1 MGRFAYDFPRKICVI
16 WRKLL
21 SYHCHMDATQEPIIV
36 SVSVLSQLFSY
47 LTSKGVDIDTFLISL
62 GLDPESVN
70 APDSYIPIET
80 YLLIQDEAA
89 EYANDPY
96 LGLHMGEFAEA
107 GSWSILGYMMM
118 NCKTLGEAFE
128 KSTRYHRIIGNLIEG
143 NAHLKFNRIKVTLA
157 TPPHA
162 PQMSRHCYESTIS
175 STVRMMRTLT
185 GKEIDPLE
193 VTFIYPEPNS
203 RSEYER
209 VFRCPVLF
217 GQKENSFTID
227 LRVIFTPILYANP
240 DMLQHFEN
248 YAQEFLADIDRQN
261 EYAQAVTKIIL
272 SKLDDEKLSIKK
284 VAKEMSVSVRT
295 LQNRLKDEGVVFS
308 ELLTDTRQK
317 LAKKYLQED
326 YSVEQITY
334 LLGFSEPSVFR
345 KAFKKWSG
353 VTPRQYREGSYSSL
367 SQAL

>member
-1 MGRFAYDFPRKICVI
+1 MPMTFPAKFVLFGAD
-16 WRKLL
+16 LL
-21 SYHCHMDATQEPIIV
+21 SYHCHMDATPEPIIV
-36 SVSVLSQLFSY
+36 SVSVLSQMFSY
-47 LTSKGVDIDTFLISL
+47 LTSLDVDIDAFLNSL
-62 GLDPESVN
+62 GINPESVRS
-70 APDSYIPIET
+70 PDSYIPIET

-89 EYANDPY
+89 EYVDDPY

-128 KSTRYHRIIGNLIEG
+128 KSARYHRIIGNLIEG
-143 NAHLKFNRIKVTLA
+143 NAHLRFNKVKVTLV

-162 PQMSRHCYESTIS
+162 PHMSRHCYESTIS

-185 GKEIDPLE
+185 GKDINPLE
-193 VTFIYPEPNS
+193 VTFIYPEPDS

-209 VFRCPVLF
+209 VFQCPVLF
-217 GQKENSFTID
+217 GQKDNSFTID
-227 LRVIFTPILYANP
+227 LNVIFTPVKYANP
-240 DMLQHFEN
+240 DMLQYFEN
-248 YAQEFLADIDRQN
+248 YAQEFLASVERQN
-261 EYAQAVTKIIL
+261 EYARTVTKIIL
-272 SKLDDEKLSIKK
+272 SKLDDEALSIKK

-308 ELLTDTRQK
+308 ELLTDTRKK
-317 LAKKYLQED
+317 LAKKYLTED

-353 VTPRQYREGSYSSL
+353 VTPRQYREGTYSSL
-367 SQAL
+367 SQAS

>member
-1 MGRFAYDFPRKICVI
+1 MQ
-16 WRKLL
+16 
-21 SYHCHMDATQEPIIV
+21 ATQEPITV
-36 SVSVLSQLFSY
+36 SVTVLSQLFSY
-47 LTSKGVDIDTFLISL
+47 LNSLKVDVDTFLCSL
-62 GLDPESVN
+62 EIDPEVVKS
-70 APDSYIPIET
+70 PDTYIPIET

-89 EYANDPY
+89 NYVDDPY

-128 KSTRYHRIIGNLIEG
+128 KSARYSRIIGNLIEG
-143 NAHLKFNRIKVTLA
+143 NAHLKFNKIKVTLA

-162 PQMSRHCYESTIS
+162 PKMSRHCYESTIS
-175 STVRMMRTLT
+175 SSVCMMRTLT
-185 GKEIDPLE
+185 GVDINPLE
-193 VTFIYPEPNS
+193 VTFIYPEPVS

-209 VFRCPVLF
+209 IFRCPVLF
-217 GQKENSFTID
+217 DQKENSLTLD
-227 LRVIFTPILYANP
+227 LGVIYTPILYANP
-240 DMLQHFEN
+240 ELLQHFEN
-248 YAQEFLADIDRQN
+248 YAQDFLAGIERQN
-261 EYAQAVTKIIL
+261 EHTRAVTKIIL
-272 SKLDDEKLSIKK
+272 SKLDDEALSIKK

-308 ELLTDTRQK
+308 ELLMDTREK
-317 LAKKYLQED
+317 LAKKYLGEN

-353 VTPRQYREGSYSSL
+353 VTPGQYRESSYLTMNRVVS
-367 SQAL
+367 